1 MKELWA
7 EKLKEKLQGHE
18 AEQIPEDLWA
28 GIEKELNAAEQTVP
42 FYKKKYTWSAAAVVL
57 LIILGGSAALYLQKD
72 SSDLVAETTEILL
85 QETSVQEIVQKD
97 ESVPVKAMP
106 TQAPAKATK
115 KTQLTFVQSKYE
127 EETAAPET
135 ESQEPLKEAEPNE
148 TESQE
153 KENAVTVETAPSKK
167 QEESHVFPPT
177 DNYRKQQPTGKS
189 RNSKKITLA
198 FTASG
203 INPPTIDLRGGDFDD
218 LQESINPGDQWS
230 DQMTGSPGDKDKDKD
245 KDKNQN
251 QGISAP
257 ILDKNQPLTRA
268 GLSKEDPV
276 VEENH
281 RRPITIG
288 LQVGIPVSAKWWL
301 TTGLSYTYMKSE
313 IRHRSGKT
321 SMQELHF
328 VGIPASLNYSL
339 YKDEKWHIYAG
350 AGGRMDMGKTVY
362 FSLSATPG
370 IQYQLKNGLSLY
382 AEPALQ
388 YNLPSSEKFHT
399 YFTTHK
405 WMGDLHVG
413 LRWTIGK

>member
-115 KTQLTFVQSKYE
+115 KTQLTFVQSKHE

-177 DNYRKQQPTGKS
+177 DNHRRQHPTGKS
-189 RNSKKITLA
+189 RNSKKIMLA
-198 FTASG
+198 FSASG
-203 INPPTIDLRGGDFDD
+203 INPNISLSDGDYMGWVGS
-218 LQESINPGDQWS
+218 LNPDDQWS
-230 DQMTGSPGDKDKDKD
+230 DQMAGSPGDKDEDKD
-245 KDKNQN
+245 KDKNQ
-251 QGISAP
+251 SP
-257 ILDKNQPLTRA
+257 TRA

-350 AGGRMDMGKTVY
+350 AGGRVDMGKTVY

-388 YNLPSSEKFHT
+388 YNLPSSGKYHT

>member
-18 AEQIPEDLWA
+18 VEQIPEDLWA

-57 LIILGGSAALYLQKD
+57 LLILGGSAALYLQKD
-72 SSDLVAETTEILL
+72 TSELVAETTEILL
-85 QETSVQEIVQKD
+85 QETPVQEIVQKD

-127 EETAAPET
+127 EGTAAPET

-177 DNYRKQQPTGKS
+177 DNYRRQHPTGKS
-189 RNSKKITLA
+189 RNSKKIMLA
-198 FTASG
+198 FSASG
-203 INPPTIDLRGGDFDD
+203 INPNISLSDGDYMGWVGS
-218 LQESINPGDQWS
+218 LNPDDQWS
-230 DQMTGSPGDKDKDKD
+230 DQMAGSPGDKDEDKD
-245 KDKNQN
+245 KDKNQ
-251 QGISAP
+251 SP
-257 ILDKNQPLTRA
+257 TRA

-328 VGIPASLNYSL
+328 VGIPASVNYSL

-350 AGGRMDMGKTVY
+350 AGGRVDMGKTVY

-405 WMGDLHVG
+405 WMSDLHVG

>member
-72 SSDLVAETTEILL
+72 SSNLVAETTEILL

-127 EETAAPET
+127 EGTAAPET

-177 DNYRKQQPTGKS
+177 DNYRRQHPTGKS
-189 RNSKKITLA
+189 RNSKKIMLA
-198 FTASG
+198 FSASG
-203 INPPTIDLRGGDFDD
+203 INPNISLSNGDYMGWVGS
-218 LQESINPGDQWS
+218 LNPDDQWS
-230 DQMTGSPGDKDKDKD
+230 DQMAGSPGDKDEDKD
-245 KDKNQN
+245 KDKNQ
-251 QGISAP
+251 SP
-257 ILDKNQPLTRA
+257 TRA

-350 AGGRMDMGKTVY
+350 AGGRVDMGKTVY

-388 YNLPSSEKFHT
+388 YNLPSSEKYHT

-405 WMGDLHVG
+405 WMSDLHIG
-413 LRWTIGK
+413 LRWSLGK

>member
-42 FYKKKYTWSAAAVVL
+42 FYKKKYTWSAAAVAL
-57 LIILGGSAALYLQKD
+57 LLILGGSAALYLQKD

-85 QETSVQEIVQKD
+85 QETPVQEIEQKD
-97 ESVPVKAMP
+97 ESVPVKAIP
-106 TQAPAKATK
+106 TQAPAKSTK
-115 KTQLTFVQSKYE
+115 KKLLTLVQSKQE
-127 EETAAPET
+127 EEAAASDT
-135 ESQEPLKEAEPNE
+135 ESPQEPLKEAEAGK

-153 KENAVTVETAPSKK
+153 GENAVAEETAPSKK

-177 DNYRKQQPTGKS
+177 DNYRRQHPTGKS
-189 RNSKKITLA
+189 RNSKKIMLA
-198 FTASG
+198 FSASG
-203 INPPTIDLRGGDFDD
+203 INPNISLSDGDYMGWVGS
-218 LQESINPGDQWS
+218 LNPDDQWS
-230 DQMTGSPGDKDKDKD
+230 DQMAGSPGDKDEDKD
-245 KDKNQN
+245 KDKNQ
-251 QGISAP
+251 SP
-257 ILDKNQPLTRA
+257 TRA

-350 AGGRMDMGKTVY
+350 AGGRVDMGKTVY

-405 WMGDLHVG
+405 WMSDLHVG

>member
-18 AEQIPEDLWA
+18 VEQIPEDLWA

-57 LIILGGSAALYLQKD
+57 LLILGGSAALYLQKD
-72 SSDLVAETTEILL
+72 TSELVAETTEILL
-85 QETSVQEIVQKD
+85 QETPVQEIVQKD

-127 EETAAPET
+127 EGTAAPET

-177 DNYRKQQPTGKS
+177 DNYRRQHPTGKS
-189 RNSKKITLA
+189 RNSKKIMLA
-198 FTASG
+198 FSASG
-203 INPPTIDLRGGDFDD
+203 INPNISLSDGDYMGWVGS
-218 LQESINPGDQWS
+218 LNPDDQWS
-230 DQMTGSPGDKDKDKD
+230 DQMAGSPGDKDEDKD
-245 KDKNQN
+245 KDKNQ
-251 QGISAP
+251 SP
-257 ILDKNQPLTRA
+257 TRA

-350 AGGRMDMGKTVY
+350 AGGRVDMGKTVY

-405 WMGDLHVG
+405 WMSDLHVG